1 MHADTPEP
9 VYGMPAISRSS
20 CTVPSS
26 PSRPCRATKATSG
39 RCARRRSTRSEPT
52 STPTTSW
59 PRRCRASSTRAPE
72 RIDTLRSRERPPFR
86 TATLISPPTPFA
98 NAQRSRVGRR
108 ASAPSSGL
116 APRLSTWQLQH
127 VVRLLRL
134 VPLLR
139 CRCPAGERAE
149 QLDLLAHDLADAP
162 HALADVLL
170 ADAREVQ
177 AHRRAAAPVEVRGA
191 AGHERDVLLL

>member
-59 PRRCRASSTRAPE
+59 PRRSSASSTRAPE
-72 RIDTLRSRERPPFR
+72 RSDTLRSSERPPLR
-86 TATLISPPTPFA
+86 TATRLMSRPLLARPP
-98 NAQRSRVGRR
+98 R
-108 ASAPSSGL
+108 
-116 APRLSTWQLQH
+116 QLQH
-127 VVRLLRL
+127 VVGLRRGRLRA
-134 VPLLR
+134 R
-139 CRCPAGERAE
+139 RRRATGQRAE

-177 AHRRAAAPVEVRGA
+177 AHRRAAAPVQVRRA
-191 AGHERDVLLL
+191 AGHEGHVLLLERAREQVGGVDV